1 LHGHYEVLWPT
12 AVAAAGFRIEDIG
25 GIGPFTPARR
35 KGRHYTS
42 KKPVPDLPKAT
53 FIYRP
58 MKLETQIIPDPP
70 LLWHPVKPAEL
81 KQWVDGASPTGQ

>member
-1 LHGHYEVLWPT
+1 
-12 AVAAAGFRIEDIG
+12 
-25 GIGPFTPARR
+25 
-35 KGRHYTS
+35 
-42 KKPVPDLPKAT
+42 VPDLPKAT